1 MTEAKF
7 DDYRNLKANL
17 DEALAECQRLREEN
31 ARLKLRLGLTP
42 ETISQVAGQMF
53 TDNIEQ
59 VQEADTNINV
69 TKYSAPEK
77 KISLFRSLFRGREDV
92 YPVRWEG
99 KAGKRGY
106 SPACANEW
114 RDGYCQKPR
123 VKCSRCSN
131 RYFLPVTNELIQKHL
146 TGKCTIGVY
155 PLLPDETCCFLA
167 VDLDKQ
173 NWPDDARAFLDTCDQ
188 LGVPAAM
195 ERSRSGNG
203 AHIWLFFDE
212 PVPAAKARALGSYIL
227 TQTME
232 IRPELGFDSYDRFFP
247 NQDTMPR
254 GGFGNLIALPLQ
266 YKPRQKGNSVFVNHQ
281 YRAYD
286 DQWAYL
292 ASIKKIDS
300 TTLDLI
306 LKEAYKA
313 NGIIGIARVSCDDAD
328 RDPWTVSSSNNI
340 SREHITGLLPPA
352 VKIVYSNQ
360 LYIHK
365 DDLPPAIINRII
377 RLAAFQNPE
386 FYKAQSM
393 RLPTYD
399 KPRVIA
405 CAEDYPRHIGLPR
418 GCLDEVLELLNAH
431 NVQVNIIDERCTGAD
446 LEVDFTGVLN
456 SLQQEAKTRLMAHD
470 LGILSASTAF
480 GKTVVAAAMIAE
492 RKTSTL
498 ILVHRRQLMDQ
509 WKERLG
515 TFLNIPRKC
524 IGTIGGGKENLTGQ
538 IDIAMIQSLG
548 KKGIIKDLVT
558 DYGQVIIDECHHLS
572 AFSFEQVLKQVK
584 AKYVLGLTATP
595 IRKDG
600 HHPIII
606 MQCGPIRFRVNDRQ
620 QAAIM
625 PFDHV
630 VIPRTTQFILPDN
643 CDASIMHEVYAA
655 LAVDEGRNDLILDDI
670 LHALDEGR
678 SPILLT
684 ERIGH
689 LEYFA
694 QRLEG
699 FAKNIIVLR
708 GGMGKKQRHA
718 LADKIT
724 SIPDNEER
732 VLLATGRYIGEGFD
746 DARLDT
752 LFLVMPI
759 SWKGTLQQYAGRLHR
774 LHHNKH
780 EVQIYDYLDINV
792 PLLNRMY
799 NKRLQGYRNMGYE
812 IRVTT

>member
-7 DDYRNLKANL
+7 DDYRSLKASL
-17 DEALAECQRLREEN
+17 EKALAECQRLREEN
-31 ARLKLRLGLTP
+31 AQLKFRLGITP
-42 ETISQVAGQMF
+42 ETIVQATGQLF
-53 TDNIEQ
+53 EDNIEQ
-59 VQEADTNINV
+59 VQETNTNINV

-77 KISLFRSLFRGREDV
+77 KIHLFRSLFRGREDV

-99 KAGKRGY
+99 KAGKKGY

-114 RDGYCQKPR
+114 KDGYCQKPR
-123 VKCSRCSN
+123 VKCSHCSN
-131 RYFLPVTNELIQKHL
+131 RYFLPVTDELIQKHL

-167 VDLDKQ
+167 VDFDKQ

-203 AHIWLFFDE
+203 AHIWIFFDE
-212 PVPAAKARALGSYIL
+212 PVPAARARALGSYIL

-232 IRPELGFDSYDRFFP
+232 IRPELGFNSYDRFFP
-247 NQDTMPR
+247 NQDTIPR

-292 ASIKKIDS
+292 ASIKKINS
-300 TTLDLI
+300 TTLDSI
-306 LKEAYKA
+306 LKEA
-313 NGIIGIARVSCDDAD
+313 
-328 RDPWTVSSSNNI
+328 
-340 SREHITGLLPPA
+340 
-352 VKIVYSNQ
+352 
-360 LYIHK
+360 
-365 DDLPPAIINRII
+365 
-377 RLAAFQNPE
+377 
-386 FYKAQSM
+386 
-393 RLPTYD
+393 
-399 KPRVIA
+399 
-405 CAEDYPRHIGLPR
+405 
-418 GCLDEVLELLNAH
+418 
-431 NVQVNIIDERCTGAD
+431 
-446 LEVDFTGVLN
+446 
-456 SLQQEAKTRLMAHD
+456 
-470 LGILSASTAF
+470 
-480 GKTVVAAAMIAE
+480 
-492 RKTSTL
+492 
-498 ILVHRRQLMDQ
+498 
-509 WKERLG
+509 
-515 TFLNIPRKC
+515 
-524 IGTIGGGKENLTGQ
+524 
-538 IDIAMIQSLG
+538 
-548 KKGIIKDLVT
+548 
-558 DYGQVIIDECHHLS
+558 
-572 AFSFEQVLKQVK
+572 
-584 AKYVLGLTATP
+584 YVLGLTATP

-606 MQCGPIRFRVNDRQ
+606 MQCGPIRFRVDDRQ
-620 QAAIM
+620 QAAIR

-630 VIPRTTQFILPDN
+630 VIPRTTQFVLSDN
-643 CDASIMHEVYAA
+643 YDVSMMHEVYAA
-655 LAVDEGRNDLILDDI
+655 LAVDEGRNDLIFDDI

-678 SPILLT
+678 SPIILT
-684 ERIGH
+684 ERNSH
-689 LEYFA
+689 LDYLA

-708 GGMGKKQRHA
+708 GGMGKKQRQA
-718 LADKIT
+718 LADRII
-724 SIPDNEER
+724 SIPDHEER

-799 NKRLQGYRNMGYE
+799 DKRLQGYRNMGYE
-812 IRVTT
+812 IRIAK

>member
-7 DDYRNLKANL
+7 DDYSSLKASL
-17 DEALAECQRLREEN
+17 EKALAECQRLREEN
-31 ARLKLRLGLTP
+31 AQLKLRLGITP
-42 ETISQVAGQMF
+42 ETIVEATGKLF
-53 TDNIEQ
+53 GDNIEQ
-59 VQEADTNINV
+59 VQETNTNINV

-77 KISLFRSLFRGREDV
+77 KIHLFRSLFRGREDV

-99 KAGKRGY
+99 KAGKKGY

-114 RDGYCQKPR
+114 KDGYCQKPR
-123 VKCSRCSN
+123 VKCSCCSN
-131 RYFLPVTNELIQKHL
+131 RYFLPVTDELIQKHL

-167 VDLDKQ
+167 VDFDKQ

-203 AHIWLFFDE
+203 VHIWIFFDE

-247 NQDTMPR
+247 SQDTMPR

-266 YKPRQKGNSVFVNHQ
+266 YKPRQKGNSVFVKRQ
-281 YRAYD
+281 YSAYD

-292 ASIKKIDS
+292 AGIKKINNI
-300 TTLDLI
+300 TLDVI
-306 LKEAYKA
+306 LKEAYR
-313 NGIIGIARVSCDDAD
+313 NNRIIGVSRVSFDDAD
-328 RDPWTVSSSNNI
+328 RDPLTVLPSNNI
-340 SREHITGLLPPA
+340 SRKPLTGLFPPA
-352 VKIVYSNQ
+352 VRIVYSNQ
-360 LYIHK
+360 LYIRK
-365 DDLPPAIINRII
+365 DDLPPAMINRII

-418 GCLDEVLELLNAH
+418 GCLDEVVELLNAH
-431 NVQVNIIDERCTGAD
+431 NVQVNIIDKRCTGAD

-498 ILVHRRQLMDQ
+498 VLVHRRQLMDQ

-538 IDIAMIQSLG
+538 IDIAMIQSLS
-548 KKGIIKDLVT
+548 KKGIIKDLVA

-606 MQCGPIRFRVNDRQ
+606 MQCGPIRFRVDDRQ
-620 QAAIM
+620 QAAIR

-643 CDASIMHEVYAA
+643 CDVSMMHEVYTA
-655 LAVDEGRNDLILDDI
+655 LAVDEARNDLIFDDI

-678 SPILLT
+678 SPIILT
-684 ERIGH
+684 ERTSH
-689 LEYFA
+689 LDYLA

-699 FAKNIIVLR
+699 FAKNVIVLR
-708 GGMGKKQRHA
+708 GGMGKKQRQA
-718 LADKIT
+718 LMDKIAC
-724 SIPDNEER
+724 IPDHEER

-746 DARLDT
+746 DARLD
-752 LFLVMPI
+752 F
-759 SWKGTLQQYAGRLHR
+759 
-774 LHHNKH
+774 
-780 EVQIYDYLDINV
+780 
-792 PLLNRMY
+792 
-799 NKRLQGYRNMGYE
+799 
-812 IRVTT
+812 